1 MRRLSWRDK
10 VFQCRAQASE
20 IQVESVK
27 LVSGFTV
34 FVAPSLSLALLAVE
48 NAQFLTPLL
57 ALAALITCASLAMTF
72 VVVCDLLGQRAR
84 SFPVWQREAL
94 GRLLRNFVMG
104 LFVVLSLLS
113 VHLSLDSSLHLRTSA
128 LTAFLP
134 CLATVTLSLLK
145 VLAVHT
151 EHSCYWGGFFSLVLA
166 QGLLVVFKVDYSLQL
181 SWAIAIGP
189 IYALCLSTCVLFAVE
204 EETLWRLGLKIG
216 ACLLCGASACLG
228 AAAGDMKEQ
237 TGAHEL
243 HWSSLG
249 LAAGS
254 LLCLALSSCDIC
266 GSYILDIFWGHVEID
281 INYHQS
287 PVQLKRMHTF

>member
-1 MRRLSWRDK
+1 MRRLSLRDK
-10 VFQCRAQASE
+10 VFQCRAQASD
-20 IQVESVK
+20 IQVEGVK
-27 LVSGFTV
+27 ITSGVIV

-57 ALAALITCASLAMTF
+57 GLAALITCASLAMTF

-94 GRLLRNFVMG
+94 GRLLRNFMMG
-104 LFVVLSLLS
+104 LMVVISLLS
-113 VHLSLDSSLHLRTSA
+113 VHLSLDGSLHLKTSA

-134 CLATVTLSLLK
+134 CFATVTLSLLK

-151 EHSCYWGGFFSLVLA
+151 EHSCYWGGFFSLVLM
-166 QGLLVVFKVDYSLQL
+166 QGLLVVFKVDYSLEV
-181 SWAIAIGP
+181 SWAVTIGP
-189 IYALCLSTCVLFAVE
+189 IYVLCLSSCVLFAME
-204 EETLWRLGLKIG
+204 EETLWRLGLKTG

-228 AAAGDMKEQ
+228 AAASDMKE
-237 TGAHEL
+237 TGSQEL
-243 HWSSLG
+243 YWSSLG

-254 LLCLALSSCDIC
+254 LLCLAFSTCDVC

-281 INYHQS
+281 LNYHQS